1 MSDFKLSAVN
11 LRKALKEDTVGEY
24 RRQEKE
30 LEDTCRQFEGIFLA
44 SLWKDMMK
52 TARKVGGE
60 KDTAFAPMEDLSMEM
75 VSEHMS
81 ETQGVGLWKVL
92 YEQLHQQ
99 LPIPEELRK
108 NPETNGGLAE
118 NTAPRDART
127 NELNSTKTP

>member
-1 MSDFKLSAVN
+1 MTDFKLSAVN

-30 LEDTCRQFEGIFLA
+30 LEETCRQFEGIFLA

-60 KDTAFAPMEDLSMEM
+60 KDSAFAPMEDLSMEM
-75 VSEHMS
+75 VSEHIS

-99 LPIPEELRK
+99 LPVPEELRT
-108 NPETNGGLAE
+108 NTESNGG
-118 NTAPRDART
+118 APSKNADDT
-127 NELNSTKTP
+127 GIS